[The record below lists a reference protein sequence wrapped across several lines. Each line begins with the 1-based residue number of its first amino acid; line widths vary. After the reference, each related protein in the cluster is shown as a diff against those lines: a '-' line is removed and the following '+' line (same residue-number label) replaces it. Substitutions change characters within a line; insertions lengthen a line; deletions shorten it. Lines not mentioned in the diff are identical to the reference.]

1 MTQNKSESTVVMITV
16 GELKLEFEKT
26 SDGIILL
33 SIMDSVTGTELLS
46 SQLLPLFTIKMRNT
60 ETMEDKQINSS
71 FEWMSTKIE
80 RKEDF
85 ILLRWD
91 NPNIENI
98 KVELHGKLDDYN
110 SAVYWNMSI
119 ENGNPN
125 WSIMS
130 VVFPQI
136 GISDLGDDGHVFFPR
151 GPGEVQKGL
160 WNRPFKHHG
169 IYPEPWTVMQFLSAY
184 NQKTG
189 IYIST
194 HDPNASAKDITIES
208 RPDER
213 SVVFTFEH
221 FAENMT
227 KAGNDF
233 ALSGHAVWRL
243 LRGDWF
249 DSAMIYKDWISKE
262 ARWYPDLDA
271 NGRKDTPEWMKELC
285 VWVTTG
291 GKAENVVPRVKKF
304 AEYMGV
310 PVGFHW
316 YNWHQIPFDNDYPHY
331 FPVTDGFAD
340 GVEELKKSGVY
351 VMPYI
356 NGRLWDTRDKGIED
370 YQFTTVALPYAT
382 KDENNEI
389 FIEMYGSRESD
400 GSPVRFAVMCPATEF
415 WQKKIYDI
423 CMRLFN
429 EYKVNSVYIDQI
441 SAMSPKLC
449 MDKKHGHPLGGG
461 HWWVEGYWKM
471 LQSIRD
477 EMPEGA
483 MLTSECNAEPYAK
496 WLDGYLS
503 WTWQYNG
510 QVPAFPAVYA
520 SAIQNFGRA
529 YRGGTT
535 ADLALKMKAG
545 QQLVFGE
552 QIGWIDPDVIDNKEN
567 GEFLKQV
574 VKLRWH
580 LRRYFYAG
588 EMLRPP
594 KLIGYIPEV
603 KADWQWIGEWWVTTP
618 SVLTGAWKLPQ
629 DNKLV
634 LIFVNVSDK
643 PISAKLDVNFNEYN
657 ININK
662 AKISS
667 IDGNGVNKNHL
678 NFSILNS
685 EVVFPAHSVLA
696 WEIEG
701 D

>member
-340 GVEELKKSGVY
+340 GVEEL
-351 VMPYI
+351 
-356 NGRLWDTRDKGIED
+356 
-370 YQFTTVALPYAT
+370 
-382 KDENNEI
+382 
-389 FIEMYGSRESD
+389 
-400 GSPVRFAVMCPATEF
+400 
-415 WQKKIYDI
+415 
-423 CMRLFN
+423 
-429 EYKVNSVYIDQI
+429 
-441 SAMSPKLC
+441 
-449 MDKKHGHPLGGG
+449 
-461 HWWVEGYWKM
+461 
-471 LQSIRD
+471 
-477 EMPEGA
+477 
-483 MLTSECNAEPYAK
+483 
-496 WLDGYLS
+496 
-503 WTWQYNG
+503 
-510 QVPAFPAVYA
+510 
-520 SAIQNFGRA
+520 
-529 YRGGTT
+529 
-535 ADLALKMKAG
+535 
-545 QQLVFGE
+545 
-552 QIGWIDPDVIDNKEN
+552 
-567 GEFLKQV
+567 
-574 VKLRWH
+574 
-580 LRRYFYAG
+580 
-588 EMLRPP
+588 
-594 KLIGYIPEV
+594 
-603 KADWQWIGEWWVTTP
+603 
-618 SVLTGAWKLPQ
+618 
-629 DNKLV
+629 
-634 LIFVNVSDK
+634 
-643 PISAKLDVNFNEYN
+643 
-657 ININK
+657 
-662 AKISS
+662 
-667 IDGNGVNKNHL
+667 
-678 NFSILNS
+678 
-685 EVVFPAHSVLA
+685 
-696 WEIEG
+696 
-701 D
+701 